1 MRKWDINRAL
11 SFIRPTHK
19 PTFSRHNTIEVKI
32 LTDKTIP
39 NMRTTTIGKT
49 TYNVNRTFGT
59 RPIEDIMLEHM
70 LANNPSSM
78 AFDARPRL

>member
-1 MRKWDINRAL
+1 MRKTM
-11 SFIRPTHK
+11 PTHN
-19 PTFSRHNTIEVKI
+19 PTSTRHNTKEVKKMTSKPI
-32 LTDKTIP
+32 PRERTI
-39 NMRTTTIGKT
+39 TIGKT

-70 LANNPSSM
+70 LANNTRPM